1 MQLHWQASRDGSSMD
16 ATRVRRFLADRQLRL
31 RPSLRTILAT
41 TARYYGLRMGDLTGP
56 SRRRGIAQARAAAM
70 YLARELT
77 GKSLTE
83 LGTYF
88 GRRDHTTVL
97 HSVRLIESRLSS
109 DPATKQTIAD
119 LRKLIA
125 QA

>member
-1 MQLHWQASRDGSSMD
+1 MS
-16 ATRVRRFLADRQLRL
+16 
-31 RPSLRTILAT
+31 
-41 TARYYGLRMGDLTGP
+41 DLTGP

-70 YLARELT
+70 YLARDLT

-97 HSVRLIESRLSS
+97 HSVRLIKARLRS
-109 DPATKQTIAD
+109 DPVTKRAISD

-125 QA
+125 QT